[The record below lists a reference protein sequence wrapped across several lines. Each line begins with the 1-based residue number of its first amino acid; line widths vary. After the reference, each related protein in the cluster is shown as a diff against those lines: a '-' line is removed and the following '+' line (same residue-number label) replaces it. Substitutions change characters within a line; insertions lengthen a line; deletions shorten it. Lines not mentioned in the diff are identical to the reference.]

1 MFDKFFMDTCFY
13 ESKCSF
19 DIKEIGYKLGEID
32 SQGNRVTEN
41 SIGLFGLISDECKLR
56 MSYEEYLNITSPTYV
71 SIVGCRYD
79 DVKFTFSENR
89 VHKEKIGVVAVAL
102 DFASILVMIFFFSKI
117 KAVNDEFSNKIDDLR
132 VQMKDFGV
140 ILNNIKLD
148 KYSFDSRVIKL
159 KVWLQINELLKDD
172 KDKFNDM
179 KVIDVTLSLYT
190 QPNI

>member
-1 MFDKFFMDTCFY
+1 M
-13 ESKCSF
+13 
-19 DIKEIGYKLGEID
+19 
-32 SQGNRVTEN
+32 
-41 SIGLFGLISDECKLR
+41 FGLISDECKLR
-56 MSYEEYLNITSPTYV
+56 MSYEDYLEITSPIYA

-79 DVKFTFSENR
+79 DVKLAFSNNR

-117 KAVNDEFSNKIDDLR
+117 KAVNDEFSDKIDDLR

-140 ILNNIKLD
+140 ILNNVKLD
-148 KYSFDSRVIKL
+148 KYTFDSRVIKI

-179 KVIDVTLSLYT
+179 RILDITLSLYT
-190 QPNI
+190 

>member
-1 MFDKFFMDTCFY
+1 METCFY

-19 DIKEIGYKLGEID
+19 DIKEIGYKLGERD
-32 SQGNRVTEN
+32 SKGDRVTEN
-41 SIGLFGLISDECKLR
+41 SMGLFGLISDECKLR
-56 MSYEEYLNITSPTYV
+56 MSREEYLDITSPIYV
-71 SIVGCRYD
+71 SIVGCKYD
-79 DVKFTFSENR
+79 DVKFTFSKNR

-140 ILNNIKLD
+140 ILNNVKLD
-148 KYSFDSRVIKL
+148 KYTFDSRVIKI

-179 KVIDVTLSLYT
+179 KVIDITLSLYT